1 MLNKASPRS
10 LNVLTMFT
18 VINPLRSADFTV
30 AYFGLKKI
38 VFDPLLQVAAGSG
51 FAAAED
57 TRKGVCG
64 MDDPR
69 VGEEL

>member
-1 MLNKASPRS
+1 
-10 LNVLTMFT
+10 MFT

-69 VGEEL
+69 VGEERG

>member
-10 LNVLTMFT
+10 LNVLTIFA

-38 VFDPLLQVAAGSG
+38 VFDPLL
-51 FAAAED
+51 
-57 TRKGVCG
+57 R
-64 MDDPR
+64 
-69 VGEEL
+69 